1 MNSRISTLDKII
13 ILYRTGIKFFRGG
26 GTQNF
31 LKGSTWDAPCWK
43 KWTDYPWKTYSLWEE
58 C

>member
-26 GTQNF
+26 YAEF
-31 LKGSTWDAPCWK
+31 S
-43 KWTDYPWKTYSLWEE
+43 
-58 C
+58 